1 MRHPFFTIV
10 LVLIANILYG
20 QSERILN
27 LEMQLKTAKGA
38 DYFQKTMSLSDWYL
52 EEGFPEKSLDYAFK
66 AEDAANKMSNNT
78 FAAIALNRQAKALL
92 QYTKNKSQNQNRAS
106 LLFRKSLKK
115 LEGSNEKSLKLDNLD
130 NLKKLAEGK
139 DRSRIVAEIDKEI
152 AIVNGTAPPTVSS
165 PSIKGDVSNPREGD
179 NELSENGSTSQTA
192 ETRNDDLNSRLNSLD
207 QEKKRLMLQ
216 SQQLNQMVALQKKEI
231 SSMTEEQAKS
241 ELVLAKQKNMVDSLA
256 YNSLL
261 DSALL
266 AQHQAEITHK
276 DLEIKQKGMQRNLF
290 LALAALGLLGVA
302 GIFLRYRSIQ
312 SHNKIL
318 EEKNKIIATEKQRS
332 EELLLNILPVSIA
345 DELKENGVAAARY
358 YEQATV
364 LFTDFKDF
372 TNIAEKLTPEDLVA
386 DLDYCYKEF
395 DRIIGKYGL
404 EKIKTIGD
412 AYMCAGGIP
421 TPQDDH
427 PERVIQAAKE
437 IQAFLKDWKQR
448 CQKAGKPFFEARIGV
463 HTGPLIAGVV
473 GEKKFAYDVW
483 GDTVVIAAR
492 MEQSGESGRIN
503 ISAATHALVKDH
515 FKFDYRGKVT
525 AKGKGELDMYFVG

>member
-1 MRHPFFTIV
+1 MRVIFTIFIV
-10 LVLIANILYG
+10 LVSANSLFC
-20 QSERILN
+20 QSARILE
-27 LEMQLKTAKGA
+27 LEAQLKTAKGA
-38 DYFQKTMSLSDWYL
+38 DYFQKSLNLSEWYL
-52 EEGFPEKSLDYAFK
+52 EEGFPERALDFAFK

-78 FAAIALNRQAKALL
+78 FAAIALNRQGKALV
-92 QYTKNKSQNQNRAS
+92 QYTKNKTQNQNRAA
-106 LLFRKSLKK
+106 LLFRKSVKK
-115 LEGSNEKSLKLDNLD
+115 LEGSNEKALKLDNLES
-130 NLKKLAEGK
+130 LKKLAEGK
-139 DRSRIVAEIDKEI
+139 DRARIVAGIDKEI
-152 AIVNGTAPPTVSS
+152 AALNNNASNSNTI
-165 PSIKGDVSNPREGD
+165 IKGDIGNPREDD
-179 NELSENGSTSQTA
+179 NSSSENPLMSTDA
-192 ETRNDDLNSRLNSLD
+192 RNDDLNSRLNSLD
-207 QEKKRLMLQ
+207 QEKKKLLLQ
-216 SQQLNQMVALQKKEI
+216 SQQLNQMVNLQKKEI
-231 SSMTEEQAKS
+231 SNMTEEQAKS
-241 ELVLAKQKNMVDSLA
+241 QLVLAMQKNMMDSLA

-261 DSALL
+261 DSAVL
-266 AQHQAEITHK
+266 AQHRAELFHK

-290 LALAALGLLGVA
+290 LAIAALGLLGVA
-302 GIFLRYRSIQ
+302 AIFLRYRSIQ
-312 SHNKIL
+312 SHNKVL
-318 EEKNKIIATEKQRS
+318 EEKNQIIATEKQRS

-372 TNIAEKLTPEDLVA
+372 TNIAEKLSPKDLVA

-395 DRIIGKYGL
+395 DRIIGRFGL

-421 TPQDDH
+421 TPEEDH
-427 PERVIQAAKE
+427 PARVIQAAKE
-437 IQAFLKDWKQR
+437 IQAFLKDWKMR
-448 CQKAGKPFFEARIGV
+448 CQKEGKPFFEARIGI

-503 ISAATHALVKDH
+503 ISAATHALVKEG

-525 AKGKGELDMYFVG
+525 AKGKGELDMYFVA